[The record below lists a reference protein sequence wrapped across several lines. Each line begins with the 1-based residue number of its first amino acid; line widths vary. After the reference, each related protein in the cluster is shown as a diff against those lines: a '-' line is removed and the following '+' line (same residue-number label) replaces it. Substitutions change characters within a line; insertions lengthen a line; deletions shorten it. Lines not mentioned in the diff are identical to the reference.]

1 MPLTIIIAAPQN
13 GAQNVPVF
21 NGVIMANGTVNQNGT
36 TVSAQLSDGTDGN
49 PANEVVNA
57 NQQWSF
63 RCGAARNTT
72 YTLTVSGTCNGG
84 NGQSSVTFTTA
95 S

>member
-1 MPLTIIIAAPQN
+1 MPLTIIIATPQN
-13 GAQNVPVF
+13 GAQNVPIF
-21 NGVIMANGTVNQNGT
+21 NGVIMTNGTVDQNGT
-36 TVSAQLSDGTDGN
+36 TVSAILSDGTNGS
-49 PANEVVNA
+49 PANEMVNA

-72 YTLTVSGTCNGG
+72 YTLTVSGANGNG

-95 S
+95 L